1 MYSSYRKLTFSEIF
15 QNKNNKVF
23 QYLPNNKSF
32 FMCATARGGLE
43 VCIKLIGLKKK
54 DSVLMPALTAEGAI
68 RPFLEKNV
76 NVILFD
82 INEDLQIDVNKIDKM
97 LDSNSSIRC
106 LLIIHYLGVPQEI
119 DKIKDICEKRG
130 IYLIEDCAQSLFSNT
145 SKKIPLG
152 SYGHISLFS
161 LGKTIPVLD
170 GAIFFVNSSKIA
182 INKIS
187 YSFSIQLL
195 IAKLILFINLF
206 LNNYIQEMQK
216 TKLFWKLNNLNKT
229 LYRFYYYLLKKKS
242 KPAKMSFISNKII
255 KNLNYEEIIKNT
267 KSNIKLIYDKIDR
280 TKYKILVKNYDCNF
294 FLLGIPIIANNR
306 NELRESLRKKGIF
319 CSIFDKYWNY
329 IPYGKEKVF
338 PNTSNILKNLLILPV
353 SYKYKKNEIIQM
365 VRIINEI

>member
-229 LYRFYYYLLKKKS
+229 LYRFYYYLLKKNQNQLKCHL
-242 KPAKMSFISNKII
+242 FQ
-255 KNLNYEEIIKNT
+255 T
-267 KSNIKLIYDKIDR
+267 K
-280 TKYKILVKNYDCNF
+280 
-294 FLLGIPIIANNR
+294 
-306 NELRESLRKKGIF
+306 
-319 CSIFDKYWNY
+319 
-329 IPYGKEKVF
+329 
-338 PNTSNILKNLLILPV
+338 
-353 SYKYKKNEIIQM
+353 
-365 VRIINEI
+365 